1 MNVFARFWYGLTLP
15 MHAWRVLTAL
25 HGRRY
30 IFIPILINIALAFL
44 MFRYGVTVLLI
55 GYLDTLLQQQLTDEQ
70 EWIIP
75 VVANLLEIFAFIAI
89 TFTAVRVGTIIGSP
103 FYVAIAE
110 RIDIHFLGYD
120 ETPYQS
126 MFVIVALAIWYEIRK
141 VAVVASTWV
150 LGVALEFVP
159 VVGVAMAPVW
169 LLTTS
174 GLIALLDYTDV
185 SLGRRYVPFGQ
196 RIRLFGRFLPE
207 AIGFALVVVPCT
219 AIPVINTI
227 TVPLCI
233 CGGVLWYIE
242 RMQGVVAPTS
252 APPPLA

>member
-1 MNVFARFWYGLTLP
+1 MWPLLNALTYTFW
-15 MHAWRVLTAL
+15 
-25 HGRRY
+25 
-30 IFIPILINIALAFL
+30 
-44 MFRYGVTVLLI
+44 
-55 GYLDTLLQQQLTDEQ
+55 
-70 EWIIP
+70 
-75 VVANLLEIFAFIAI
+75 
-89 TFTAVRVGTIIGSP
+89 
-103 FYVAIAE
+103 
-110 RIDIHFLGYD
+110 GYD

-126 MFVIVALAIWYEIRK
+126 IFVIVALAIWYEIRK
-141 VAVVASTWV
+141 VVVVASTWV

-159 VVGVAMAPVW
+159 VVGVAVAPIW
-169 LLTTS
+169 LLMTS

-185 SLGRRYVPFGQ
+185 SLGRRYVSFGQ

-242 RMQGVVAPTS
+242 RMQGVVASAS
-252 APPPLA
+252 APPPRG